1 MSLMKIIC
9 PTPAQEATP
18 TLVARTTGPAAA
30 GNRTA
35 LVVVVKALTPFVPAV
50 PAVPFVPG
58 VPGTVTISGVGH
70 GQAQL
75 VAALMRF
82 LYAATVASST

>member
-30 GNRTA
+30 GNRTE
-35 LVVVVKALTPFVPAV
+35 LVVVVKALTPFVPFV
-50 PAVPFVPG
+50 PTPFVPG